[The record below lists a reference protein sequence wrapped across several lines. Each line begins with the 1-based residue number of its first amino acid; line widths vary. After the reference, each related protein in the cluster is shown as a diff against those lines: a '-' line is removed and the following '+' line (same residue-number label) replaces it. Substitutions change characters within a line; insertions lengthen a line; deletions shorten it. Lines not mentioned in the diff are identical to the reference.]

1 MLINL
6 QRQKKRMQLRENVS
20 RREIEAKLAN
30 VGDYVKMD
38 YLSACL
44 KKNLDFDTKKFTLVK
59 LSEIYESRK
68 MYLEAGK
75 LLRAAAEINST
86 FEGKMNDF
94 MKSMELSVKGGDFD
108 DAEISYTKA
117 LACAD
122 GMQKE
127 RLRARRKTTYINQ
140 ARDALAKDKRK
151 HAMDAYQKYL
161 SIPEL
166 NSQERIEVQTALLA
180 LYEKLGKI
188 TEYSALRRTMSQPAQ
203 PQQPQPER
211 KQASF
216 SYSDI

>member
-1 MLINL
+1 
-6 QRQKKRMQLRENVS
+6 MQLKENVS

-94 MKSMELSVKGGDFD
+94 MKSMELSVKGGNFD
-108 DAEISYTKA
+108 DAEVFYTKA

-127 RLRARRKTTYINQ
+127 RLRARRKTAYINQ
-140 ARDALAKDKRK
+140 ARDALAKAKRK

-166 NSQERIEVQTALLA
+166 NSQERLEVQTALLA

-188 TEYSALRRTMSQPAQ
+188 TEYGALRRTMSQHAQ
-203 PQQPQPER
+203 AQQSKTER
-211 KQASF
+211 KQTSSF
-216 SYSDI
+216 SFRDIGLDDDLVL

>member
-127 RLRARRKTTYINQ
+127 RLRARRKTAYINQ

-216 SYSDI
+216 SFSDI

>member
-1 MLINL
+1 
-6 QRQKKRMQLRENVS
+6 MQLKENVS

-94 MKSMELSVKGGDFD
+94 MKSMELSVKGGNFD
-108 DAEISYTKA
+108 DAEVSYTKA

-127 RLRARRKTTYINQ
+127 RLRARRKTAYINQ

-166 NSQERIEVQTALLA
+166 NSQERLEVQTALLA

-188 TEYSALRRTMSQPAQ
+188 TEYGALRRTMSQPAQ
-203 PQQPQPER
+203 PQQSKTER
-211 KQASF
+211 KQTSSF
-216 SYSDI
+216 SFRDIGLVDDLVL